1 MAARKVKPKV
11 APIEVPQED
20 WIWGNHRGGKS
31 LKYDVIRCKHPLG
44 GGAPLKDND
53 GNNVANL
60 KKVIA
65 GEVEVDH
72 SPSPKAKRKPPNF
85 RPDYDDDDNYNAYSN
100 KNNHRDDRDSN
111 RRNNRDR
118 DDDYSNNS
126 NNKGRGR
133 NYAPDEVV
141 YSPAKKTG
149 YGSFT
154 NAANNISDYDREVK
168 MR

>member
-1 MAARKVKPKV
+1 MRY
-11 APIEVPQED
+11 
-20 WIWGNHRGGKS
+20 HRRTGSGEITAVVS
-31 LKYDVIRCKHPLG
+31 DLVVGLVSCIIVYLG

-72 SPSPKAKRKPPNF
+72 SPSPKAKRKPPKF
-85 RPDYDDDDNYNAYSN
+85 RPEEYDEEDNYNQYSN
-100 KNNHRDDRDSN
+100 KNNNYRDDRSDN
-111 RRNNRDR
+111 NYRNNRD
-118 DDDYSNNS
+118 DNYPTNN
-126 NNKGRGR
+126 NNKGRGK

-141 YSPAKKTG
+141 YTPPKKVG